1 MQIIKE
7 AAAAAAVAAAASV
20 KRKIRVAHQNY
31 EKIQLEIHNRTHW

>member
-7 AAAAAAVAAAASV
+7 AAAAATATTASV

-31 EKIQLEIHNRTHW
+31 EKNTTGNT